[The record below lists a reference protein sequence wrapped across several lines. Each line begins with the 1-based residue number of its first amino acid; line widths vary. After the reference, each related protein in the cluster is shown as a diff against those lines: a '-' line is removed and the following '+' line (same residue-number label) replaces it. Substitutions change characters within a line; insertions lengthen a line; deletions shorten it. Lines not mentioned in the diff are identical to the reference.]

1 MRRGAASSRPAP
13 ASRGPK
19 GWCVVLKR
27 VRNLLR
33 AFVLWLVGSWATG
46 CQFQLDGG
54 RNRNGNGKGE

>member
-1 MRRGAASSRPAP
+1 
-13 ASRGPK
+13 
-19 GWCVVLKR
+19 VVLKR